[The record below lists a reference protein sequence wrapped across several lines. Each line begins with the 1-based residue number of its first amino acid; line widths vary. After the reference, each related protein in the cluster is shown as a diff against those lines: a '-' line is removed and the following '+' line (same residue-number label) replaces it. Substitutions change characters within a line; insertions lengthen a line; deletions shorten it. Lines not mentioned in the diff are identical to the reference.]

1 MSILGRQQCSIA
13 GIVDFLNKLNN
24 QKEATFLIASF
35 NFYKN

>member
-24 QKEATFLIASF
+24 EKEAIKKVASF

>member
-13 GIVDFLNKLNN
+13 GIVDFLNNE
-24 QKEATFLIASF
+24 KEAIKKVASF